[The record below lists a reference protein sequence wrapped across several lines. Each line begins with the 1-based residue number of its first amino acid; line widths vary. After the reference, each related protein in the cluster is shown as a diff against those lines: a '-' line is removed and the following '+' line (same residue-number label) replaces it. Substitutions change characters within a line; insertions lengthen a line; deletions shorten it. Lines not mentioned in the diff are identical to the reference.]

1 MGSFDSTSAV
11 LAPAVGSLAEPF
23 ETRGVGLPEGAGS
36 RRGPTLPRP
45 GEELDL
51 RSLLPGVEGGDEE
64 SSRRMVEALH
74 PVVARIVRAHLPR
87 RAAEEDLVQEILVK
101 VFQRLPQ
108 YRRSVPLEHW
118 VSRIAVNH
126 CRNAIRAQTARPEWR
141 MADLPET
148 QARATEEGAESRS
161 HAAEPCADSD
171 SEFIVASML
180 AVLEPRDRALIRW
193 LEIDDLTVEE
203 ICARTGWSSTLVRVR
218 AFRARRRL
226 NARFHELQR
235 KGIL

>member
-1 MGSFDSTSAV
+1 MGSAPGTSAS
-11 LAPAVGSLAEPF
+11 LAHAVGSLAEA
-23 ETRGVGLPEGAGS
+23 LGACGHVVSS
-36 RRGPTLPRP
+36 RAGQPQDTAPPRP
-45 GEELDL
+45 AGEADL
-51 RSLLPGVEGGDEE
+51 RGLLPGVENHDEE
-64 SSRRMVEALH
+64 ASRRMVEALH

-101 VFQRLPQ
+101 VFQRLSQ
-108 YRRSVPLEHW
+108 YRRTVPLEHW

-126 CRNAIRAQTARPEWR
+126 CRNALRAQSSRPEWR

-148 QARATEEGAESRS
+148 HARATEEAAESRS
-161 HAAEPCADSD
+161 QAVEPCGESD
-171 SEFIVASML
+171 SEFIVGSML

-203 ICARTGWSSTLVRVR
+203 ICARTGWSSTVVRVR

-226 NARFHELQR
+226 NARFMELQR

>member
-1 MGSFDSTSAV
+1 
-11 LAPAVGSLAEPF
+11 LARPAD
-23 ETRGVGLPEGAGS
+23 
-36 RRGPTLPRP
+36 
-45 GEELDL
+45 ELDL

-141 MADLPET
+141 MADLQESH
-148 QARATEEGAESRS
+148 ARATEEGAESQS
-161 HAAEPCADSD
+161 QATEPCADSD
-171 SEFIVASML
+171 SEFIVVSML

>member
-1 MGSFDSTSAV
+1 MGSAPGTNATLAHAGDALAGV
-11 LAPAVGSLAEPF
+11 LGASGTVVSLETHGRRARAPLPDADAADLRALLPQVE
-23 ETRGVGLPEGAGS
+23 RGDDDAS
-36 RRGPTLPRP
+36 RRL
-45 GEELDL
+45 
-51 RSLLPGVEGGDEE
+51 
-64 SSRRMVEALH
+64 VEALH
-74 PVVARIVRAHLPR
+74 PVVLRIVRAHLPR
-87 RAAEEDLVQEILVK
+87 RAAEEDLAQEILVK
-101 VFQRLPQ
+101 VFQRLRQ

-126 CRNAIRAQTARPEWR
+126 CRNAIRAQSSRPEWR
-141 MADLPET
+141 MADLHET
-148 QARATEEGAESRS
+148 HARATEEGAESRS
-161 HAAEPCADSD
+161 HAVEPCADSD

-180 AVLEPRDRALIRW
+180 SVLEPRDRALVRW

-226 NARFHELQR
+226 NARFAELQR